1 MRCLCCFG
9 WLYYPT
15 ILGLYGDYISS
26 WFEQKKGGPC
36 CFVWFNGMSSWVC
49 WESVAHVCIWHVPKA
64 MLRMARALRTQD
76 GGTVGNLRESLGS
89 CSVFLDEGSGGTE
102 ISAPPNKNMVHMDL
116 KSASHFAW
124 LKNVRHYTEGI
135 ECFFHFIV
143 CNVYKTHG
151 PYEINNRYATNVSLL
166 VQVWNSNVWR
176 VARVWLAWHCS

>member
-1 MRCLCCFG
+1 MIPKNQSG
-9 WLYYPT
+9 
-15 ILGLYGDYISS
+15 
-26 WFEQKKGGPC
+26 
-36 CFVWFNGMSSWVC
+36 FNGMSSGFLGRTLLMYVF
-49 WESVAHVCIWHVPKA
+49 WHVSKA

-89 CSVFLDEGSGGTE
+89 CLVSLDEGSGGTE
-102 ISAPPNKNMVHMDL
+102 ISPPPKKNIVHMDL

-151 PYEINNRYATNVSLL
+151 PYEISNRYATNVSLL
-166 VQVWNSNVWR
+166 VQV
-176 VARVWLAWHCS
+176 